1 MNYLNPL
8 MLLGVLGLALPILA
22 HMLNRYQVKFTD
34 WAAMRFLNRSVRV
47 RSRQLRLRDI
57 ILLIL
62 RCLAMLLIVFAIAR
76 PATKSSE
83 SAIAALGEQSA
94 AVIIAL
100 DASFSMQEG
109 KGGQTRSDSALEQLD
124 TVAEGIKPG
133 D

>member
-22 HMLNRYQVKFTD
+22 HMLNRYQVKYTD

-62 RCLAMLLIVFAIAR
+62 RCLAMLLIVFALAR
-76 PATKSSE
+76 PAVKTSE
-83 SAIAALGEQSA
+83 EALATMGEKRA
-94 AVIIAL
+94 AVIIAI

-109 KGGQTRSDSALEQLD
+109 EKGFTRFDSSLEKAAA
-124 TVAEGIKPG
+124 VAEGIRP
-133 D
+133 